1 MRRRKQNQRS
11 DAIKYPV
18 PKEGQP
24 VYIEVVENVDEE
36 VKKGK
41 KHVKPFKPLRFFD
54 SIVQNPE
61 VSTKLLMIFFALA
74 GENMRMDRRI
84 DTVATSIDKVRNVTE
99 VVQTAMQ
106 SLKTAAEAPN
116 HIRRLFQ

>member
-11 DAIKYPV
+11 DAIKCPV

-24 VYIEVVENVDEE
+24 VYIEIVENPQE

-41 KHVKPFKPLRFFD
+41 KHAKMFQPFRLLE
-54 SIVQNPE
+54 SITQNPE
-61 VSTKLLMIFFALA
+61 VSTKLLLIFFALA
-74 GENMRMDRRI
+74 GDNLRMDRRI